1 MQQSFDY
8 SQIDVI
14 VVFLRVSTK
23 SSMSAALR
31 LLRYWPDAAFVRRGL
46 IYALAFLALA
56 GMSLVTGDNGYLWSA
71 TASIWTCL
79 ADRPGTAAARM
90 RVLGA
95 VGIGGG
101 LACAIGSAASTA
113 PWLALPI
120 VIAGGIGAGLAE
132 VRGPAAALSCKLLY
146 VVLIAACLQPA
157 AIDVPVLA
165 HAVATSLDYLR
176 GGLFACL
183 VCLVL
188 LPSQRDTRPRADII
202 AVYEALSRFAH
213 AVAADAFPD
222 DTMPYKQDIRR
233 RIEGA
238 RGAVLARRGW
248 RDPIGLMRYAY
259 TVAVADAIFAL
270 LIVAAELRERQLRER
285 QVQASLAPSVQQD
298 LPLSYAA
305 RCLTEIEQLVREAL
319 SHHAPD
325 LPALCAI
332 LAQELRRLVAQR
344 ANAAAPPTYQ
354 SALAALARF
363 PVFADWKES
372 FAWPRRGL
380 HHGIDR
386 LGHWLAEVAARDAQ
400 VTRHGL
406 RLAMAGALSLLPSLI
421 WRLDHG
427 YWVAVTV
434 IMVLSPRLQ
443 TTRQISF
450 KRFAGSLAGALAACV
465 ISFAHPSPALALCI
479 SAIFLAAAYAGRLAG
494 NAGLFAFCLTPA
506 VILFS
511 WTGEPAAS
519 SSHVAALRGIDT
531 AIGCLIA
538 LASYFVLAPRAELS
552 RAFRHGVDALAVN
565 AVYLRAAIG
574 AARTAA
580 PTHARLE
587 ALRVAAG
594 RASTRAED
602 TLAQSAEDL
611 GSDLPAA
618 YRRVHA
624 TARRM
629 AALAGVVR
637 ACEADVAP
645 SEAVQQWLEAVE
657 ARLAELAVRPGV
669 HGHDGG
675 DGGGAMAVERRRMSE
690 VSALDAS
697 PGDAFLLEQTRFV
710 LDSLDAAHAA
720 MHSVREAAAALDR
733 PLRNTAIS

>member
-1 MQQSFDY
+1 
-8 SQIDVI
+8 
-14 VVFLRVSTK
+14 
-23 SSMSAALR
+23 MSAAPRLLR
-31 LLRYWPDAAFVRRGL
+31 YGLLRYWPDTAFVRRGAV
-46 IYALAFLALA
+46 YALAFLALA
-56 GMSLVTGDNGYLWSA
+56 SLSVLTGDNGYLWSA

-101 LACAIGSAASTA
+101 LACAVGSAVSQA

-120 VIAGGIGAGLAE
+120 VVAAGIAAGLAE
-132 VRGPAAALSCKLLY
+132 VRGPAAALSAKLLY
-146 VVLIAACLQPA
+146 VVLIAACLQPMTA
-157 AIDVPVLA
+157 DVPVLA
-165 HAVATSLDYLR
+165 HAVAASLDYLR

-183 VCLVL
+183 VCLML
-188 LPSQRDTRPRADII
+188 LPSQRDTRPRTEII
-202 AVYEALSRFAH
+202 AAYEALSRLAQ
-213 AVAADAFPD
+213 AIAAEVFPD

-233 RIEGA
+233 RIEAA
-238 RGAVLARRGW
+238 RVAVLARRGW
-248 RDPIGLMRYAY
+248 RDPIGMLRYAY
-259 TVAVADAIFAL
+259 AVAVADAIFAL
-270 LIVAAELRERQLRER
+270 LIVAAELRGRH
-285 QVQASLAPSVQQD
+285 AGSAPHQ
-298 LPLSYAA
+298 LPLAYAA
-305 RCLTEIEQLVREAL
+305 RCIGEMEQLVREAL
-319 SHHAPD
+319 TTQHAPD

-344 ANAAAPPTYQ
+344 ANASAPPTYQ
-354 SALAALARF
+354 SALAALAKF
-363 PVFADWKES
+363 PVFGDWKET
-372 FAWPRRGL
+372 FAWPHRGL

-406 RLAMAGALSLLPSLI
+406 RLAMAGGLSLLPSQI

-450 KRFAGSLAGALAACV
+450 KRFAGSLAGAVAACL
-465 ISFAHPSPALALCI
+465 ISLAHPSPVFALCI
-479 SAIFLAAAYAGRLAG
+479 SAVFLAAAYAGRLAG

-519 SSHVAALRGIDT
+519 SSHVAALRGVDT

-538 LASYFVLAPRAELS
+538 LASYFVLSPRAELS
-552 RAFRHGVDALAVN
+552 RAFRHGLDALAAN

-574 AARTAA
+574 AARTGSSA
-580 PTHARLE
+580 PSSAHTRLE

-611 GSDLPAA
+611 GADLRTA
-618 YRRVHA
+618 YGRVH
-624 TARRM
+624 TVARRM

-637 ACEADVAP
+637 AGGSEALP
-645 SEAVQQWLEAVE
+645 SEAVQAMLEGIE
-657 ARLAELAVRPGV
+657 ARLAELAVRPGGAGRV
-669 HGHDGG
+669 DVGIAESAGVADMDGMPAAAN
-675 DGGGAMAVERRRMSE
+675 D
-690 VSALDAS
+690 L
-697 PGDAFLLEQTRFV
+697 DAFLLEQTRFV
-710 LDSLDAAHAA
+710 LHCIDGGHAA
-720 MHSVREAAAALDR
+720 MRGVREAVAALDR
-733 PLRNTAIS
+733 PLRTTAIS